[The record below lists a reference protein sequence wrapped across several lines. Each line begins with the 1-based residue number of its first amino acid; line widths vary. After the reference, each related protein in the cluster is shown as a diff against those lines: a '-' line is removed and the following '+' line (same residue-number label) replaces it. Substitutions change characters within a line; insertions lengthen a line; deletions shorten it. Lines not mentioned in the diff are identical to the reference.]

1 MRAVAVTPPVPESTR
16 LIEIDKP
23 QPGSGQVLVRTLRV
37 GVCGTDIG
45 IHRGTG
51 GRAPAG
57 SDYLIIGHESVG
69 QVEEV
74 GRGVVGLAPG
84 DYVTATVRRPCAP
97 ACLNCAQGQSDMCL
111 TGGFADRGVLG
122 LHGYLSEYYLEEPA
136 WLVKVP
142 PTLKE
147 VAVLAEPLSVVEK
160 AVAQVFAIQGRLF
173 WEPRRAAVVGT
184 GAIGLLAAA
193 LLRLRGLE
201 VHTFA
206 RTQPGGAR
214 LQVTEAMGA
223 TYWSTAD
230 LPLASVA
237 RELGPADIIIEASG
251 SAEAALTALDV
262 LGTNGILCL
271 IGVYPQEARE
281 QVALGRLGSA
291 MVDRN
296 QLVFGTVNGNR
307 GHFEMGVAHMA
318 EMEQRWPGLLA
329 SLFTRRLPLNEFEEA
344 FQRPPGEIK
353 TVIQVS
359 ETTD

>member
-1 MRAVAVTPPVPESTR
+1 MRAIAVTPLVPESTR
-16 LIEIDKP
+16 FVEVERP
-23 QPGSGQVLVRTLRV
+23 QSGPGQVLVRTLAV
-37 GVCGTDIG
+37 GVCGTDLG

-57 SDYLIIGHESVG
+57 SDYLIIGHESIG
-69 QVEEV
+69 RVEEV
-74 GRGVVGLAPG
+74 GPGVVGLAPG
-84 DYVTATVRRPCAP
+84 DYVTATVRRPCA
-97 ACLNCAQGQSDMCL
+97 ANCLNCRQGQSDMCL

-122 LHGYLSEYYLEEPA
+122 LQGFLSDYYLEEPA

-142 PTLKE
+142 PALKD

-160 AVAQVFAIQGRLF
+160 AVAQVFAIQSRLL
-173 WEPRRAAVVGT
+173 WEPRRAVVVGT

-201 VHTFA
+201 VHAFA
-206 RTQPGGAR
+206 RTRPGGAR
-214 LQVTEAMGA
+214 SRVAEAMGA

-230 LPLASVA
+230 LPLASLA
-237 RELGPADIIIEASG
+237 RELGTADIIIEASG
-251 SAEAALTALDV
+251 SAEAALTALDA

-271 IGVYPQEARE
+271 VGVYPQEASQE
-281 QVALGRLGSA
+281 VALGRLGSA

-307 GHFEMGVAHMA
+307 QHFEMGVAHMA
-318 EMEQRWPGLLA
+318 EMEQRWPGLLP
-329 SLFTRRLPLNEFEEA
+329 SLFTRRLPLDKFAQA

-353 TVIQVS
+353 TVIQVA
-359 ETTD
+359 EG

>member
-1 MRAVAVTPPVPESTR
+1 MRAIAVTPRVPESTR
-16 LIEIDKP
+16 FVEVERP
-23 QPGSGQVLVRTLRV
+23 QPGPGQVLVGTLAV

-57 SDYLIIGHESVG
+57 SDYLIIGHESIG
-69 QVEEV
+69 RVEEV
-74 GRGVVGLAPG
+74 GPGAAGLAPG
-84 DYVTATVRRPCAP
+84 DYVTATVRRPCA
-97 ACLNCAQGQSDMCL
+97 ANCLNCRQGQSDMCL

-122 LHGYLSEYYLEEPA
+122 LQGYLAEYYLEEPA

-142 PTLKE
+142 PALKD

-160 AVAQVFAIQGRLF
+160 AVAQVFAIQGRLL
-173 WEPRRAAVVGT
+173 WEPRRAVVVGT

-193 LLRLRGLE
+193 LFRLRGLE
-201 VHTFA
+201 VHAFA
-206 RTQPGGAR
+206 RTRPGGSR
-214 LQVTEAMGA
+214 SQVAEAMGA

-230 LPLASVA
+230 LPLANLA
-237 RELGPADIIIEASG
+237 RELGTADIVVEASG
-251 SAEAALTALDV
+251 SAEAALTALDA

-271 IGVYPQEARE
+271 VGVYPQEASQE
-281 QVALGRLGSA
+281 VALGRLGSA

-307 GHFEMGVAHMA
+307 QHFEMGVAHMA

-329 SLFTRRLPLNEFEEA
+329 SLFTRRVPLDDFLQA
-344 FQRPPGEIK
+344 FRRPPGEIK
-353 TVIQVS
+353 TVIQVA
-359 ETTD
+359 EG

>member
-1 MRAVAVTPPVPESTR
+1 MRAVVVTPPVPESTR
-16 LIEIDKP
+16 LVDIDKP
-23 QPGSGQVLVRTLRV
+23 QLGPGEVLVRTLAV

-57 SDYLIIGHESVG
+57 SDYLIIGHESIG

-74 GRGVVGLAPG
+74 GPGATGLVPG
-84 DYVTATVRRPCAP
+84 DYVTATVRRPCATN
-97 ACLNCAQGQSDMCL
+97 CLNCRQGQSDMCL

-122 LHGYLSEYYLEEPA
+122 LHGFLSEHYLEEPA

-142 PTLKE
+142 PTLKD

-160 AVAQVFAIQGRLF
+160 AVAQVFAIQGRLL
-173 WEPRRAAVVGT
+173 WEPQRAVVVGT

-201 VHTFA
+201 VHAFA
-206 RTQPGGAR
+206 RTQPGGSR
-214 LQVTEAMGA
+214 SQVTEAMGA

-237 RELGPADIIIEASG
+237 QELGPADIIIEASG
-251 SAEAALTALDV
+251 SAEAALTTLDA

-271 IGVYPQEARE
+271 VGVYPQDARQ

-307 GHFEMGVAHMA
+307 HHFEMGIDHMA

-329 SLFTRRLPLNEFEEA
+329 SLFTRRLPLKDFAQA

-353 TVIQVS
+353 AVIQVA
-359 ETTD
+359 EE